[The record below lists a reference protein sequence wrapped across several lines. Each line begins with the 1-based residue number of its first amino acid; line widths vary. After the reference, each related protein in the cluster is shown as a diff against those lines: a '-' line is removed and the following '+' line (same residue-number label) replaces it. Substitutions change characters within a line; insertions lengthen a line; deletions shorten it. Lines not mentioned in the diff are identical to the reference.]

1 MKKKLQIINSTALYE
16 ANYLKFLRVIPS
28 IKSVCSN
35 TQILS
40 TANNQKIEITILEK
54 TKYTTAISVNL
65 TQHVNQQWLP
75 NICMVIRTY
84 HDARVAEVINFQNH
98 SRILP
103 RYTYPNLKM
112 YQKNEKRQI
121 NQFFCDWLNYCLKTR
136 CIFDDNVESI
146 DA

>member
-1 MKKKLQIINSTALYE
+1 MKKNLQIINSNSLYE
-16 ANYLKFLRVIPS
+16 ANYAKLLRVIPC
-28 IKSVCSN
+28 IKSL
-35 TQILS
+35 TAKAQILS
-40 TANNQKIEITILEK
+40 TTNNQKIEITTLEK
-54 TKYTTAISVNL
+54 TKYTTAIAVSL
-65 TQHVNQQWLP
+65 TQHVNHQWLP
-75 NICMVIRTY
+75 NLCMVIRTY

-98 SRILP
+98 TRILP

-136 CIFDDNVESI
+136 CIFDDNVEPI

>member
-1 MKKKLQIINSTALYE
+1 MKKSLQIINSNALYE
-16 ANYLKFLRVIPS
+16 ANYAKLLRVIPC
-28 IKSVCSN
+28 IKSL
-35 TQILS
+35 TTKAQILS
-40 TANNQKIEITILEK
+40 ATNNHKIEITTLEK
-54 TKYTTAISVNL
+54 TKYTTAISVSL
-65 TQHVNQQWLP
+65 TQNVNHQWLP
-75 NICMVIRTY
+75 NMCMVIRTY

-98 SRILP
+98 TRILP

-136 CIFDDNVESI
+136 CIFDGNVEPI